1 MDSPHDT
8 RPQVSP
14 LQFGVS
20 LPPVLQSFSAHLELA
35 QAAESVG
42 LDLVGIMDHPY
53 QPRYVDTL
61 ALIGL
66 LLARTDRVSFFPDVA
81 NLPLRPPAVL
91 AKTAATLDLL
101 SDGRFELG
109 LGAGGYW
116 QAISTLGV
124 DRLSA
129 RGSVDALEEAVA
141 VIRAMWS
148 GEHGVEFGGTHYSLH
163 HANTGPRP
171 AHEVGIWLGAQ
182 SPRMLA
188 LTGRLADGWAAPIP
202 SYLPYEAWAE
212 AQSRIDAAA
221 RQTGRSRTDIRR
233 IAQVVGTVT
242 AEPGVPWQPVGADPI
257 RGTAEQWAEAIRFLI
272 TELRF
277 DTVVFWPEHAS
288 VEQIERF
295 GRDVTTRALDG
306 SLSPN
311 LSN

>member
-1 MDSPHDT
+1 MNASHEI
-8 RPQVSP
+8 RP

-20 LPPVLQSFSAHLELA
+20 LPPVVKSLSAHLELA
-35 QAAESVG
+35 HAAESTG
-42 LDLVGIMDHPY
+42 LDLVGIQDHPY

-61 ALIGL
+61 ALIGA

-124 DRLSA
+124 DRLSPPEA
-129 RGSVDALEEAVA
+129 VDALEEAVA
-141 VIRAMWS
+141 VIRGMWS
-148 GEHGVEFGGTHYSLH
+148 GEHGVELGGTHYSLH
-163 HANTGPRP
+163 QANTGPGP
-171 AHEVGIWLGAQ
+171 AHDVGIWLGAQ

-212 AQSRIDAAA
+212 AQNRIDAAA
-221 RQTGRSRTDIRR
+221 REAGRSRTDIRR

-242 AEPGVPWQPVGADPI
+242 AEPGIPWQPIGADPI
-257 RGTAEQWAEAIRFLI
+257 RGTDEQWAEVIRLLT

-295 GRDVTTRALDG
+295 GRDVTARALDRG
-306 SLSPN
+306 LSPN
-311 LSN
+311 VSN